1 MMISCIRYTNRLL
14 AMLSLTA
21 SLAIVVSSC
30 NTSDVEI
37 EKPSTGKV
45 TVELALNV
53 STQQST
59 TRLSTGT
66 TQQEASSFRGM
77 QDWHLIPFKV
87 SPLPSPPAKPVTTD
101 NTSTLL
107 PGVITSLHNPLEI
120 SRTNEKYYLDQN
132 VIDATIGTNAY
143 LCYGRAFR
151 ADNTNDF
158 DNGSTVAS
166 FDAAANYSGG
176 YSTDQITFSPKQ
188 ICSANNF
195 SNNAN
200 GTALL
205 AYLNGIAQAEV
216 TVSGTTY
223 KWCESNVSGSDS
235 YDSGLGRIFNSL
247 VNYDEDTQTYRQYAG
262 SSVSIKA
269 LVTMIYN
276 AVAKLSY
283 SGWQSDLKAK
293 ILSKITDGLTFT
305 IGTDP
310 STSEEKITITS
321 LGSNRDGF
329 PASINLPD
337 GAAAVKWDDSTK
349 AFTSLT
355 TIPEDHVTNN
365 LTMVYPAE
373 LWYYANSPIKTS
385 TSSQADN
392 YKDTNPWNTV
402 LGYYDG
408 TSIALDTRSIAIN
421 NALHYGVG
429 CIETIVQAKTAP
441 LLDAKGTDISLT
453 HVEGSTTMNN
463 FPLTAVFFTGQYKQ
477 NFDFTPISISN
488 SSSEGILYDPRVG
501 YDASTKM
508 GTVKLKQGNVQTV
521 DGADANDKF
530 YTLSLQTHAK
540 TEVKVVLEFQNNS
553 GESFYGENGLIAPD
567 MRFYLVGTVAPPT
580 EKGGSPLPENEQRV
594 VTQDE
599 KTQLVINVESLKHA
613 YNVIPDLNTAKN
625 VLKVVDIGVAP
636 WTPRGN
642 EDHNVYNW

>member
-120 SRTNEKYYLDQN
+120 SRTNEKYYLDQI

-143 LCYGRAFR
+143 LCYARAGR
-151 ADNTNDF
+151 ADNTDDF

-166 FDAAANYSGG
+166 FDVANYSGG
-176 YSTDQITFSPKQ
+176 YSTDQITFSPEQ

-283 SGWQSDLKAK
+283 SGWQDELKKK
-293 ILSKITDGLTFT
+293 ILSKIKDGLMYTT
-305 IGTDP
+305 VTDP

-337 GAAAVKWDDSTK
+337 GAAVVQWDDNTK

-408 TSIALDTRSIAIN
+408 TSVALDTRSIAIN

-429 CIETIVQAKTAP
+429 CIETIVQAKTDP
-441 LLDAKGTDISLT
+441 LLDAKDTDINLT
-453 HVEGSTTMNN
+453 HDENSTTINN

-477 NFDFTPISISN
+477 NFDFTPISISSN
-488 SSSEGILYDPRVG
+488 SSEGILYDPRVG
-501 YDASTKM
+501 YNASTKM

-625 VLKVVDIGVAP
+625 VLKVVDIGVKKWAS
-636 WTPRGN
+636 RGN
-642 EDHNVYNW
+642 PETHNVYNW

>member
-1 MMISCIRYTNRLL
+1 MISCIRYTNRLL

-53 STQQST
+53 STQQSA

-107 PGVITSLHNPLEI
+107 PGVITSLHNPIEI
-120 SRTNEKYYLDQN
+120 SRTTEKYYLDQN

-143 LCYGRAFR
+143 LCYARAGR
-151 ADNTNDF
+151 ADNTDDF

-166 FDAAANYSGG
+166 FDVANYSGG
-176 YSTDQITFSPKQ
+176 YSTDQITFSPEQ

-223 KWCESNVSGSDS
+223 KWCESNVSGSVS

-329 PASINLPD
+329 PARINLPD
-337 GAAAVKWDDSTK
+337 GAAAVKWDDNTK

-385 TSSQADN
+385 TSSQASN
-392 YKDTNPWNTV
+392 YNSTNTWNTV

-408 TSIALDTRSIAIN
+408 TSIALDTRSIAITDP
-421 NALHYGVG
+421 LHYGVG
-429 CIETIVQAKTAP
+429 CIETIVQAKTDP
-441 LLDAKGTDISLT
+441 LLDAKDTDISLT

-477 NFDFTPISISN
+477 NFDFTPISISSN
-488 SSSEGILYDPRVG
+488 SSEGILYDPRVG
-501 YDASTKM
+501 YNASTKT
-508 GTVKLKQGNVQTV
+508 GTIKLKQGNVQTV

-625 VLKVVDIGVAP
+625 VLKVVDIGVKKWAP
-636 WTPRGN
+636 RDNPET
-642 EDHNVYNW
+642 HNVYNW